1 MSQLAG
7 IWLGIVIVAAW
18 SIVCISLGLI
28 FVGTFERSVIAGLW
42 LLIVVPIGWAFR
54 LTARRRL

>member
-18 SIVCISLGLI
+18 SIVCILLGLV
-28 FVGTFERSVIAGLW
+28 FVGTLERIVIVGLW
-42 LLIVVPIGWAFR
+42 LLIVVPIAWAFR
-54 LTARRRL
+54 MTRIGR